1 MDIFIDS
8 LFEGFYQQYPL
19 VLVDVGTAGGV
30 SDRWQQANKHLKTIG
45 FEPDERTFQKLT
57 KQGYND
63 IKYQNIGILD
73 KQDKVN
79 LYLTK
84 KSHCSSVFPPNIE
97 FLSEFP
103 DPKRFD
109 IVNHARITVDT
120 LDSQLKHSDVDFMKI
135 DTQGSEL
142 FVLKGASNILENT
155 VFGLEVEVEFT
166 PIYKSQ
172 PLFSD
177 VDIFLRKFGFQLFD
191 LKRYYWKRTIGSN
204 IGRGKGQIIY
214 ADALYLKKY
223 EQFETCLSQKGDKQ
237 KAKVLKAISICL
249 LYGYYDYALTICEKA
264 HSKNVLTDSEK
275 KIIFTSIF
283 NQAGTYKYL
292 PNFKGK
298 YFIAGL
304 FHKLYE
310 LFNPK
315 KWSQYDDTLGNLN
328 DYGD

>member
-19 VLVDVGTAGGV
+19 VLVDVGAAGGLP
-30 SDRWQQANKHLKTIG
+30 DRWHLVNKHLNAIG
-45 FEPDERTFQKLT
+45 FEPDEREFKKLK
-57 KQGYND
+57 KQGHDN
-63 IKYQNIGILD
+63 IRYQNMGILD

-84 KSHCSSVFPPNIE
+84 KPHCSSVFPPNTE
-97 FLSEFP
+97 FLNEFP
-103 DPKRFD
+103 NPERFD
-109 IVNHARITVDT
+109 IVSPTKISVDK
-120 LDSQLKHSDVDFMKI
+120 LDSQLERINCQDVDFIKV

-142 FVLKGASNILENT
+142 FILEGASSILENA
-155 VFGLEVEVEFT
+155 VFGLEVEVEFASM
-166 PIYKSQ
+166 YKSQ

-191 LKRYYWKRTIGSN
+191 LKRYYWKRTIGQSTF
-204 IGRGKGQIIY
+204 GKGQIIY

-249 LYGYYDYALTICEKA
+249 LYGYYDYALAICERA
-264 HSKNVLTDSEK
+264 HSKNIFTDSEK

-283 NQAGTYKYL
+283 NQSGMYKSLPNFIASLSRRLYKYL
-292 PNFKGK
+292 RTDKW
-298 YFIAGL
+298 
-304 FHKLYE
+304 LY
-310 LFNPK
+310 
-315 KWSQYDDTLGNLN
+315 SDDNLGNYN
-328 DYGD
+328 GR